1 MSDTIRSLIIRCA
14 KAYATRI
21 YLIDPDSDLTMT
33 YEQLRSF
40 CQEFGRMMWH
50 AGFTEPTKVGFMLE
64 NGHWTTIVCLGT
76 MYSGHVIVPLNVVA
90 SRRNLLF
97 ALTNAGVEVVF
108 VSERYRPLLDS
119 LLDELDKDI
128 QIVDVD
134 TTTGF
139 QMPVTNPGSDN
150 FRSHRIKSES
160 AAMILHTSGTV
171 GLPKGAVLKHSNLIA
186 GGDNV
191 KKAHWLSLDDIAYC
205 VLPLY
210 HINGLVVTAISP
222 IISGSRVVMPRK
234 FSVSKFCTHIDEYK
248 CTWVSLVPTMA
259 KYILDEL
266 RDSKDDARL
275 RAQVA
280 SLRFVRSASSSMP
293 SGMHE
298 DFEEIFGVPMIETM
312 GLTETS
318 APILANRMPL
328 GIRKPGSVGRPCGTE
343 VKIISNEQKT
353 LGNNEIGEI
362 VVRGPNVFSEYFNA
376 PYETLTSFTHD
387 GWFRTGDLGFYDQ
400 DNYFFVTGRIKELI
414 IKGGENISP
423 REVDDVLYHH
433 DSVKEAGAFGLPDD
447 TYGQIVAVGVVL
459 KANHTCSEEELI
471 EFCRKELGDFRCPS
485 KIFFTD
491 DLPKGPSGKIQRLEF
506 AKSVTENMDKDTG
519 V

>member
-1 MSDTIRSLIIRCA
+1 MADTFRSLIVRCA
-14 KAYATRI
+14 KAYASRV
-21 YLIDPDSDLTMT
+21 YLVDPDSDITMT
-33 YEQLRSF
+33 YGQLRNH

-50 AGFTEPTKVGFMLE
+50 AGFTKSTKVGFMLD
-64 NGHWTTIVCLGT
+64 NGYWTSVVFLGA

-108 VSERYRPLLDS
+108 VSERYRSLLDS
-119 LLDELDKDI
+119 LLDELDQDI

-134 TTTGF
+134 MSTGF
-139 QMPVTNPGSDN
+139 EMPTTNPDSEN
-150 FRSHRIKSES
+150 YRIHRITHES

-210 HINGLVVTAISP
+210 HINGQVVTAIAP

-234 FSVSKFCTHIDEYK
+234 FSVSKFWVHIEKFK

-259 KYILDEL
+259 KYILDDVKNNKNDTQL
-266 RDSKDDARL
+266 K
-275 RAQVA
+275 AQLT
-280 SLRFVRSASSSMP
+280 SLRFARSASSSMP
-293 SGMHE
+293 SGMHA
-298 DFEEIFGVPMIETM
+298 DFEDTFGIPMIETM
-312 GLTETS
+312 GLTETA
-318 APILANRMPL
+318 APILANPMPS
-328 GIRKPGSVGRPCGTE
+328 GVRKPGSVGRPCGTE
-343 VKIISNEQKT
+343 VKIIDNEQNA
-353 LGNNEIGEI
+353 LGNLEVGEI
-362 VVRGPNVFSEYFNA
+362 VVRGDNVFSEYFNA
-376 PYETLTSFTHD
+376 PYDTLTSFTFD
-387 GWFRTGDLGFYDQ
+387 GWFRTGDLGYHDQ
-400 DNYFFVTGRIKELI
+400 DDYFFVTGRIKELI

-423 REVDDVLYHH
+423 REIDDVLYHH
-433 DSVKEAGAFGLPDD
+433 ESVKEAGAFGLPDD
-447 TYGQIVAVGVVL
+447 TYGQVVAVGVVL
-459 KANHTCSEEELI
+459 KEDRTCTEEELI
-471 EFCRKELGDFRCPS
+471 EFCRAELGDFRCPS

-506 AKSVTENMDKDTG
+506 AKTVSENPEIFLVD
-519 V
+519 